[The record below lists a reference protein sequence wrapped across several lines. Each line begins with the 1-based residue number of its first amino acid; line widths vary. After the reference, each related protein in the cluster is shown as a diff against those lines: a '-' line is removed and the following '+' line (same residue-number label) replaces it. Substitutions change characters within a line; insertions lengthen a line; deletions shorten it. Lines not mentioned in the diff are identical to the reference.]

1 MHDVDTGAKSAPHAK
16 TEDHKAAPVSSE
28 DKKKESSI

>member
-16 TEDHKAAPVSSE
+16 KEDHTAAPVSSE
-28 DKKKESSI
+28 EKKKD